1 MKLEIRTPAK
11 INLGLKILGK
21 RDDGYHELET
31 LFQMVDF
38 YDHLEFE
45 SIPAGIQ
52 LECDTPGIPVDSSNL
67 VWRAAEVL
75 KEGQKE
81 VPGVSIRL
89 TKKIPSGA
97 GLGGGSGNAAGT
109 LLALNKLW
117 DLKLTRPQ
125 LQKIAAT
132 LGSDIPFF
140 LESPCALG
148 QGRGERLTA
157 LQGAEKF
164 DVLLV
169 SPHFPISTAE
179 VYGRLKWGLTNS
191 GNDISILRKFLS
203 KSDVQGLAGCL
214 FNDLEPGVLEKH
226 SQIQEIKDMLTGLG
240 ASGALLSGSGSTV
253 FGVFSDSEKAEKA
266 LMNFPKGDWDLKHC
280 KTLNSFADFL
290 PDEILSYTDSIL
302 L

>member
-21 RDDGYHELET
+21 REDGYHELET

-45 SIPAGIQ
+45 NIPAGIQ

-67 VWRAAEVL
+67 VWRAAEAL
-75 KEGQKE
+75 KEGRKE
-81 VPGVSIRL
+81 VSGVLIRL

-97 GLGGGSGNAAGT
+97 GLGGGSGNAAGA

-125 LQKIAAT
+125 LQKIGAT

-203 KSDVQGLAGCL
+203 KSNVQELARCL
-214 FNDLEPGVLEKH
+214 FNDLEPGVIEKYP
-226 SQIQEIKDMLTGLG
+226 QIQEIKGALIGLG
-240 ASGALLSGSGSTV
+240 ACGALLSGSGSTV
-253 FGVFSDSEKAEKA
+253 FGVFSESQKAEKA
-266 LMNFPKGDWDLKHC
+266 LVNFPKGDWDLKLC
-280 KTLNSFADFL
+280 KTLKSFADFL
-290 PDEILSYTDSIL
+290 PDEILSYTGSIL